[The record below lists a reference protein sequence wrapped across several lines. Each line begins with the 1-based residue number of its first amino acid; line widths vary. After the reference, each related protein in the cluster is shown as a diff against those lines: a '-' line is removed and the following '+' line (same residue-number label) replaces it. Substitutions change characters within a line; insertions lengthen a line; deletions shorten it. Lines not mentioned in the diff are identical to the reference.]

1 MEIHR
6 KLVRKFKL
14 HCTGSS
20 FPFISGDTYA
30 SLCDISYSGRDLS
43 FSKKIDAFP
52 VNQQIRLF
60 VPLYLYESFSNWV
73 DGVERD
79 FSSFEIYLHNGD
91 ELPSEQSIL
100 KLSKIFSKIWVVN
113 WIGDIANVAAIP
125 IGLENRKLHTNG
137 VPRDFRKLIK
147 RGIPSSLERKN
158 QMLVSFS
165 ITTNPTERTRAIESL
180 RNVSEIEIVNFQGKV
195 REYQEEL
202 LKSRFVL
209 SPPGN
214 GIDCH
219 RTWEALYLGAIPI
232 VKRKFWPFA
241 HLDLPVVIL
250 DDWDD
255 ISELHT
261 LELPDQVS
269 IDLMRSTFL
278 DI

>member
-1 MEIHR
+1 MDIHR
-6 KLVRKFKL
+6 KLIRKFKL
-14 HCTGSS
+14 HRTGSS

-30 SLCDISYSGRDLS
+30 SLCDISYSGRDLL

-52 VNQQIRLF
+52 LNQQIRLF

-79 FSSFEIYLHNGD
+79 FSNFEIFLHNGD

-180 RNVSEIEIVNFQGKV
+180 RNVSEIEIVNFQGEI
-195 REYQEEL
+195 REYQQEL

-241 HLDLPVVIL
+241 NLDLPVVIL

>member
-91 ELPSEQSIL
+91 EPSWKPVRDLLNSH
-100 KLSKIFSKIWVVN
+100 KVVVEVHDCMHSVVH
-113 WIGDIANVAAIP
+113 GHKVKP
-125 IGLENRKLHTNG
+125 CTGLGG
-137 VPRDFRKLIK
+137 V
-147 RGIPSSLERKN
+147 
-158 QMLVSFS
+158 
-165 ITTNPTERTRAIESL
+165 
-180 RNVSEIEIVNFQGKV
+180 
-195 REYQEEL
+195 
-202 LKSRFVL
+202 
-209 SPPGN
+209 
-214 GIDCH
+214 
-219 RTWEALYLGAIPI
+219 
-232 VKRKFWPFA
+232 
-241 HLDLPVVIL
+241 
-250 DDWDD
+250 
-255 ISELHT
+255 
-261 LELPDQVS
+261 
-269 IDLMRSTFL
+269 
-278 DI
+278 

>member
-14 HCTGSS
+14 HRTGSS
-20 FPFISGDTYA
+20 FPFLSGDTYA
-30 SLCDISYSGRDLS
+30 SLCDISYSGNDLS

-52 VNQQIRLF
+52 FNQQIRVF

-73 DGVERD
+73 DGVELD
-79 FSSFEIYLHNGD
+79 LSSFEIFLHNGD

-100 KLSKIFSKIWVVN
+100 KLSKIFSKIWAVN

-137 VPRDFRKLIK
+137 VPRDFRKLVK

-158 QMLVSFS
+158 QILVSFS

-195 REYQEEL
+195 NEYQQEL
-202 LKSRFVL
+202 LRSRFVL

-255 ISELHT
+255 ISELHN